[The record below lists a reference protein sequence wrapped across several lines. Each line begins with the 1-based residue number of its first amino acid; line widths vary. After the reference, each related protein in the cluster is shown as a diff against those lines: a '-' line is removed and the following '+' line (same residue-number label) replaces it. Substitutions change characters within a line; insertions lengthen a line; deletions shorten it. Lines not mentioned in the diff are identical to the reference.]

1 MENRVNDSI
10 ELIKA
15 QTDPGRAGSRP
26 KPPKAVAR
34 SASLEAARHGSDH
47 QTAKQRL
54 TDKTVAQAITL
65 ILEALEPKWGQ
76 GGECGV

>member
-65 ILEALEPKWGQ
+65 
-76 GGECGV
+76 